1 MNKLLFASTTLAAL
15 ALLPMQANAQD
26 ADATECGEVSIAQMN
41 WAAAEVTTNIA
52 KFLLEQGYGCSVS
65 LVNSDTIPAITS
77 VAENGEPDVVTN
89 LWLNSAGD
97 AYKKLEEGGTM
108 ERLTNV
114 LEPGGVEGWWIP
126 TKLAEEHPEL
136 TTIEGVMKNPELVG
150 NQFNN
155 CPDGWGCRVVSD
167 NLVRALDLESAD
179 IEVFNHGSGETL
191 ASSMG
196 SAVTDGKP
204 WFGYYWGPTVP
215 MGKYDM
221 TRVKLGE
228 YNEEAFANL
237 QNPDADNPQVSDF
250 PAAPILTS
258 VTTEFAKSHPEVT
271 DFFRNMTFKTET
283 MSGLLAWQDENNAS
297 AEEVAVHFLTDNPDV
312 WSGWVNDQAKEKL
325 SNLIS
330 Q

>member
-1 MNKLLFASTTLAAL
+1 MRKLCLASTALAAL
-15 ALLPMQANAQD
+15 FLAPLTANA
-26 ADATECGEVSIAQMN
+26 AETEGGECGDVSIAQMN

-52 KFLLEQGYGCSVS
+52 KFLLEQGYGCNVS
-65 LVNSDTIPAITS
+65 LVKSDTVPAITS

-97 AYKKLEEGGTM
+97 AYKKLEKGGTM
-108 ERLTNV
+108 VRLANV
-114 LEPGGVEGWWIP
+114 LDPGGVEGWWIP
-126 TKLAEEHPEL
+126 TYLAEEHPEL
-136 TTIEGVMKNPELVG
+136 TTIEGVMEHPEWVG

-167 NLVRALDLESAD
+167 NLVRALDLESSG
-179 IEVFNHGSGETL
+179 IKVFNHGSGETL

-196 SAVTDGKP
+196 SAVTDEKP

-221 TRVKLGE
+221 TRVKLGD
-228 YNEEAFANL
+228 YNEEAFAEL
-237 QNPDADNPQVSDF
+237 QNKDTPDPKVSDF

-258 VTTEFAKSHPEVT
+258 ATKEFTESHPEVT
-271 DFFRNMTFKTET
+271 DFFKKMTFKTST
-283 MSGLLAWQDENNAS
+283 MSSLLAWQDENNAS
-297 AEEVAVHFLTDNPDV
+297 AEEVAVHFLTENPDV
-312 WSGWVNDQAKEKL
+312 WTGWINDEAKEKL
-325 SNLIS
+325 SNLTS

>member
-1 MNKLLFASTTLAAL
+1 MRKLLLVSSALTAIFAMPAA
-15 ALLPMQANAQD
+15 ASAQD
-26 ADATECGEVSIAQMN
+26 GDAQKCGEISIAQMN

-52 KFLLEQGYGCSVS
+52 KFLLEQGYGCKVS
-65 LVNSDTIPAITS
+65 LVKSDTIPAITS

-97 AYKKLEEGGTM
+97 AYKKLEKNGTM
-108 ERLTNV
+108 VRLASV
-114 LEPGGVEGWWIP
+114 LDPGGVEGWWIP
-126 TKLAEEHPEL
+126 TYLAKEHPEL
-136 TTIEGVMKNPELVG
+136 TTIEGVMEHPEWVG
-150 NQFNN
+150 NRFNN

-167 NLVRALDLESAD
+167 NLVRALDLESSG
-179 IEVFNHGSGETL
+179 IKVFNHGSGETL

-196 SAVTDGKP
+196 SAVTDEKP

-221 TRVKLGE
+221 TRVKLGD

-237 QNPDADNPQVSDF
+237 QNADATDPKVSDF

-258 VTTEFAKSHPEVT
+258 ATKDFTKTHPAETEF
-271 DFFRNMTFKTET
+271 FRKMTFKTSA
-283 MSGLLAWQDENNAS
+283 MSSLLAWQDENKAS
-297 AEEVAVHFLTDNPDV
+297 AEEVAVHFITENPDV
-312 WSGWVNDQAKEKL
+312 WSGWINDSAKENLSKL
-325 SNLIS
+325 LS

>member
-1 MNKLLFASTTLAAL
+1 MRKMTMATAILAGTCIVPLSAS
-15 ALLPMQANAQD
+15 AQ
-26 ADATECGEVSIAQMN
+26 EEGGQCGEVSIAQMG

-52 KFLLEQGYGCSVS
+52 KFLLEQGYGCDVS
-65 LVNSDTIPAITS
+65 LVQSDTIPAITS

-97 AYKKLEEGGTM
+97 AYNRLEEGGTIT
-108 ERLTNV
+108 RLTSV
-114 LEPGGVEGWWIP
+114 LDPGGVEGWWIP
-126 TKLAEEHPEL
+126 TYLAEEHPEL
-136 TTIEGVMKNPELVG
+136 TTIEGIMENPDLVG
-150 NQFNN
+150 GTFNN

-167 NLVRALDLESAD
+167 NLVRALDLESSG

-196 SAVTDGKP
+196 SAVTDEEP

-215 MGKYDM
+215 LGKYDM
-221 TRVKLGE
+221 TRVKIGD

-237 QNPDADNPQVSDF
+237 QNADAEDPQVSDF

-258 VTTEFAKSHPEVT
+258 VTTAFQEENPEVT
-271 DFFRNMTFKTET
+271 EFFSKMTFGTDQ

-297 AEEVAVHFLTDNPDV
+297 AEEVAVHFLTSAQDT
-312 WSGWVNDQAKEKL
+312 WTGWVNDEAAERL
-325 SNLIS
+325 SALT